1 MAKKDFHHT
10 GECGDICPNCEF
22 HPEDICPDDCS
33 GCCNEA
39 EFAS

>member
-1 MAKKDFHHT
+1 MMKEFRHT
-10 GECGDICPNCEF
+10 GQCGDLCPNCEF
-22 HPEDICPDDCS
+22 HPEDICDDDCS